1 MKKNKNM
8 NTNVNDMFEVLATL
22 IPDLVD
28 TIMDDTN
35 EDINKENKNRKCNY
49 KCHCSCC
56 DDDISLQD
64 LLGDLPSLDE
74 LLDDSNDEDIV
85 AKISPETNQRIKEN
99 ETKIKNK
106 TKKFL
111 VDSPVKV
118 TQQENRNLSE
128 NKILITAN
136 DLRNKQE
143 KSARLFKIKNA
154 VISIVNDKL
163 MANSNDA
170 EKTEIS
176 IVFNNIVFPVLKNL
190 SIDEIKDIVEY
201 VRIELLKNGFVV
213 EYTTSLCLTIKW

>member
-74 LLDDSNDEDIV
+74 LLDDNNDEDIV

-106 TKKFL
+106 TKLDHSFFYGFYCCL
-111 VDSPVKV
+111 NSIIYAHLLQNRANMSFCRMD
-118 TQQENRNLSE
+118 TYYQFFRNLGIAFTG
-128 NKILITAN
+128 NKM
-136 DLRNKQE
+136 
-143 KSARLFKIKNA
+143 F
-154 VISIVNDKL
+154 
-163 MANSNDA
+163 
-170 EKTEIS
+170 
-176 IVFNNIVFPVLKNL
+176 
-190 SIDEIKDIVEY
+190 
-201 VRIELLKNGFVV
+201 
-213 EYTTSLCLTIKW
+213 

>member
-8 NTNVNDMFEVLATL
+8 NMNDMLEVLATI

-64 LLGDLPSLDE
+64 LLNDVPSLDE
-74 LLDDSNDEDIV
+74 LLDDNNNDEDIV

-143 KSARLFKIKNA
+143 KSAKLFKIKNE

-163 MANSNDA
+163 MAFSNDS

-176 IVFNNIVFPVLKNL
+176 IIFNNIAFPVLKNL